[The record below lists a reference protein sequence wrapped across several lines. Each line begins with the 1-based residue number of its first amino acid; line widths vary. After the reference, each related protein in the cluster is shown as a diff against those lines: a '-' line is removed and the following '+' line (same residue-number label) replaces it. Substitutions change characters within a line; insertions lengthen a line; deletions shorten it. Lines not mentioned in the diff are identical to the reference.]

1 MTSQELETFLKNQDS
16 EIKHL
21 ITVKTQSQEA
31 RLLAIEQKLV
41 ARGGGPASDY
51 AENIGDLAHQFCLF
65 NSVSLALFQVHF
77 LERHRGRVVSTHAMH
92 AAARRCGR

>member
-41 ARGGGPASDY
+41 AWWWTCQRLCGKHWGPVGP
-51 AENIGDLAHQFCLF
+51 E
-65 NSVSLALFQVHF
+65 
-77 LERHRGRVVSTHAMH
+77 
-92 AAARRCGR
+92 